1 MVRVSKFGNAVGLTS
16 VLESCS
22 LSSVGHFNRS
32 LITLHVAIEL
42 SGLYAILEPSDLMLT
57 GCLSAANGWLVSR
70 PTNALDPHCCCWC
83 CCCYRL
89 AGQCVISVDVNHCAF
104 SIVDVGPELLCLC
117 CVQAL

>member
-42 SGLYAILEPSDLMLT
+42 
-57 GCLSAANGWLVSR
+57 
-70 PTNALDPHCCCWC
+70 
-83 CCCYRL
+83 
-89 AGQCVISVDVNHCAF
+89 
-104 SIVDVGPELLCLC
+104 
-117 CVQAL
+117 